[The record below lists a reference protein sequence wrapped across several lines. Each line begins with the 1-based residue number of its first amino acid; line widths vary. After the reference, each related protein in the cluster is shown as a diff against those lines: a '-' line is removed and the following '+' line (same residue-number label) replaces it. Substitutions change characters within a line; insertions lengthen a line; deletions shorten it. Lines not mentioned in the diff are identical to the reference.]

1 MSTMHEALANV
12 NGEQLLGQ
20 VREMV
25 GYVEQSVQAGR
36 AAHEVE
42 KALWDWVLALGRQ
55 ALGMFFRLCGDG
67 DEGEWVT
74 LAEGRRLRRLEALHP
89 RDYQSVF
96 GRFRLE
102 RVVYGS
108 REGQKIDY
116 VPLDARLELPR
127 EACSLTCCRTG
138 ISRSRRRWRLL
149 KAEHPDGQDTGL

>member
-1 MSTMHEALANV
+1 MRTMHEAVASV
-12 NGEQLLGQ
+12 NGEQWLEQ
-20 VREMV
+20 AREII
-25 GYVEQSVQAGR
+25 GYVEQAVQAGQ
-36 AAHEVE
+36 AVHEVE
-42 KALWDWVLALGRQ
+42 KALWDRVLALGRQ

-74 LAEGRRLRRLEALHP
+74 LAQGRRLRRLEALHP

-108 REGQKIDY
+108 RETQKIEY
-116 VPLDARLELPR
+116 APLDARLELPR

-138 ISRSRRRWRLL
+138 ISRSRR
-149 KAEHPDGQDTGL
+149 